1 MKKIIIAESIMHA
14 IGENNT
20 IFSRG
25 GIKFSPARSSE
36 EILNLH
42 GVNKA
47 DLIITDD
54 SLPLMG
60 GVQLCSLLRNDA
72 YLRDVSIIMVCEN
85 SENALSRCR
94 DAGANIVLGKPLDP
108 GALLWKASE
117 LLLVPQR
124 KDMRVLLRV
133 SVKGM
138 EGDTPFFAQSQDI
151 SISGMLLETDHA
163 LRKGDQLTC
172 AFNIAHSEVTVDGMI
187 ERVDPLMSGRFRCGL
202 KFTNCS
208 TKSLVI
214 IEHFVKAQPRR

>member
-1 MKKIIIAESIMHA
+1 MKKVIIAESIMHA
-14 IGENNT
+14 IGEGNT

-25 GIKFSPARSSE
+25 GIKFFPARSSE

-42 GVNKA
+42 GVKEA

-60 GVQLCSLLRNDA
+60 GVKLCSLLRSDA

-85 SENALSRCR
+85 SEESVSRCR
-94 DAGANIVLGKPLDP
+94 EAGANVIFRKPLDP

-151 SISGMLLETDHA
+151 SISGMLLETDRA
-163 LRKGDQLTC
+163 LKKGDQLTC
-172 AFNIAHSEVTVDGMI
+172 AFNIAHSEVTVAGVI

-202 KFTNCS
+202 KFTNCN